1 MEFPGD
7 WTILDIEDFE
17 TASSPRDPG
26 ALGVDVLVQLR
37 NSGRAMDDFRVGVGG
52 SRRLKV
58 GFEASSVFPTTTVP
72 DWIISLECWPWDIS
86 LRKIMVS
93 SEWMD
98 VINMLAANDLVVTDA
113 DGNECNELLVTFFN
127 KQGGKTSYGALLRWA
142 IGVGPD
148 KKLELSLQCLPATST
163 YLAGKPTLQG

>member
-7 WTILDIEDFE
+7 WTILDMEDFE
-17 TASSPRDPG
+17 TASSPRNPG

-37 NSGRAMDDFRVGVGG
+37 NSGRAMDDFRVLVGG
-52 SRRLKV
+52 SQRLKV

-98 VINMLAANDLVVTDA
+98 VINMVAANDLVVTDA

>member
-37 NSGRAMDDFRVGVGG
+37 NSGRAMDDFRVLVGG
-52 SRRLKV
+52 SQRLKV

-72 DWIISLECWPWDIS
+72 DWIISLKCWPWDIS
-86 LRKIMVS
+86 LRKNMVS

-98 VINMLAANDLVVTDA
+98 VINMVAANDLVVTDA
-113 DGNECNELLVTFFN
+113 DGNECNEQLVAFFN
-127 KQGGKTSYGALLRWA
+127 KQGGKTSYEASLRWA

>member
-37 NSGRAMDDFRVGVGG
+37 NSGRAMDDFRVLVGG
-52 SRRLKV
+52 SQRLKV